1 MKRVIRS
8 SVEAVRRSVKA
19 AENET
24 MDDRLDQ
31 ALSDLKDDFDYAIS
45 GLEKLG
51 RDGANSS
58 NDALA
63 IAETLSNS
71 IQSTIDQIAGAV
83 SAPAPQE

>member
-8 SVEAVRRSVKA
+8 SLNSKPIKA
-19 AENET
+19 ADENVDT
-24 MDDRLDQ
+24 RLDD
-31 ALSDLKDDFDYAIS
+31 ALSDLKDDFDYALS

-51 RDGANSS
+51 RDGVNSS

-71 IQSTIDQIAGAV
+71 IQSTIDQIASAV

>member
-8 SVEAVRRSVKA
+8 SLNSKPIKA
-19 AENET
+19 ADENVDT
-24 MDDRLDQ
+24 RLDD
-31 ALSDLKDDFDYAIS
+31 ALSDLKDDFDYALS

>member
-8 SVEAVRRSVKA
+8 SLQAARNPVNA
-19 AENET
+19 AEGET

-51 RDGANSS
+51 RDGAN
-58 NDALA
+58 
-63 IAETLSNS
+63 
-71 IQSTIDQIAGAV
+71 
-83 SAPAPQE
+83 

>member
-8 SVEAVRRSVKA
+8 SVEAVRKSVKA
-19 AENET
+19 AESET

-31 ALSDLKDDFDYAIS
+31 ALSDLKDDFDYVIS

-71 IQSTIDQIAGAV
+71 IQSTIDQIASTV
-83 SAPAPQE
+83 SAPASQE

>member
-8 SVEAVRRSVKA
+8 SVEDVRRSIKA
-19 AENET
+19 AEGET

>member
-1 MKRVIRS
+1 MKKVIRS
-8 SVEAVRRSVKA
+8 SVEAVRKSVKA

>member
-8 SVEAVRRSVKA
+8 SVEDIRRSIKA
-19 AENET
+19 AEGET
-24 MDDRLDQ
+24 VDDRLDQ

>member
-8 SVEAVRRSVKA
+8 SLNSKPIKA
-19 AENET
+19 ADENVDT
-24 MDDRLDQ
+24 RLDD
-31 ALSDLKDDFDYAIS
+31 ALSDLKDDFDYALS
-45 GLEKLG
+45 GLDKLG

>member
-8 SVEAVRRSVKA
+8 SVEDVRRSIKA
-19 AENET
+19 AEGET
-24 MDDRLDQ
+24 VDDRLDQ

>member
-1 MKRVIRS
+1 MKKVIRS
-8 SVEAVRRSVKA
+8 SVQDARKSIKA
-19 AENET
+19 AEGET
-24 MDDRLDQ
+24 VDDRLDQ
-31 ALSDLKDDFDYAIS
+31 ALSDLKDDFDYALS

-83 SAPAPQE
+83 SAPAAQE

>member
-8 SVEAVRRSVKA
+8 SLQAARNPVNA
-19 AENET
+19 AEGET

-31 ALSDLKDDFDYAIS
+31 ALSDLKDDFDYAVS
-45 GLEKLG
+45 GLKKLG

-83 SAPAPQE
+83 SAPAAQE

>member
-1 MKRVIRS
+1 MKKVIRS
-8 SVEAVRRSVKA
+8 SVEAVRKSVKA

-24 MDDRLDQ
+24 IDDRLDQ

-63 IAETLSNS
+63 IAETLGNS

>member
-1 MKRVIRS
+1 MKRVVRS
-8 SVEAVRRSVKA
+8 SVEALRKSVKA
-19 AENET
+19 AEGDT

>member
-8 SVEAVRRSVKA
+8 SVEAVRESVKA

>member
-8 SVEAVRRSVKA
+8 SLEIIQKSVQA
-19 AENET
+19 AEGET
-24 MDDRLDQ
+24 IDDRLDQ

>member
-8 SVEAVRRSVKA
+8 SLNSKPIKA
-19 AENET
+19 ADENVDT
-24 MDDRLDQ
+24 RLDD
-31 ALSDLKDDFDYAIS
+31 ALSDLKDDFDYALS

-83 SAPAPQE
+83 SSPAPHE

>member
-8 SVEAVRRSVKA
+8 SVEAVRKSVKA

-24 MDDRLDQ
+24 IDDRLDQ

>member
-8 SVEAVRRSVKA
+8 SLNSKPIKA
-19 AENET
+19 ADENVDT
-24 MDDRLDQ
+24 RLDD
-31 ALSDLKDDFDYAIS
+31 ALSDLKDDVDYALS

>member
-8 SVEAVRRSVKA
+8 SLQAVRNTVNA
-19 AENET
+19 AEGET

>member
-8 SVEAVRRSVKA
+8 SIEAVRESVKA
-19 AENET
+19 AEGET

-83 SAPAPQE
+83 SAPDPQE

>member
-8 SVEAVRRSVKA
+8 SVEAVRKSVKA

-83 SAPAPQE
+83 SAPASQE